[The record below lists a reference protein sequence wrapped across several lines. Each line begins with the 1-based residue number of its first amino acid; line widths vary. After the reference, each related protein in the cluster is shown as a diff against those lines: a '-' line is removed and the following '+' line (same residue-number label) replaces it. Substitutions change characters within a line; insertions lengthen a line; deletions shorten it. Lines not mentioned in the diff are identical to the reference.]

1 MGVREHFRPLYRRWA
16 AKTTSTAKTSESC
29 IDNSRRFY
37 YNVPSIERQA
47 KITSTPLS
55 MVAEM
60 RVRLISEGQR
70 QYHSNNDGGGGD
82 DEGQDVR
89 EQKTAFLRALDSSK
103 ARNSNAGERRNKTS
117 NENPSKSTRQ
127 IRNHKNNSK
136 DDVIPRRRNNRSDSR
151 TTTSATS
158 KKLTLDEFF
167 ANLEK
172 TKVNDSSSK
181 PATRKRS
188 RLRITSK
195 NVQQEKRRLRSQYDN
210 STGKSRSGGRAA
222 PVADMGSFFDEVNA
236 LMDRNE
242 QQKEESN
249 MTTPKRLTNDINSL
263 SPTPTFRTPISDII
277 PPHTST
283 TNTSLMNDGIA
294 SRREDRNSLC
304 HNFSVE
310 SWDRYTELLDE
321 VIEGP
326 KFLTKF
332 KSKKKKKITE
342 DDVEKTRQI
351 GQIVEWL
358 RSEMPFVETRLPALD
373 FALVGEVTDRNG
385 DPGNDV
391 KENGDKDRIINTTKG
406 LHTSRSK
413 LFREELNVQKER
425 FLNEMGWTRK
435 QYDVATGALVAMGSL
450 CAKNCTAPPLD
461 VAWSKLKESGYPMNN
476 KDVMHNYLYVAST
489 FSLPKQ
495 NSYVGIK
502 NRENP
507 GIFGSERIDDDDT
520 VDGSSP
526 SVLDFLNGTTHLSSS
541 AGGDDNTGDEFD
553 VSAEVALCHDFLH
566 KATEQST
573 GIHVRRLVRLG
584 KANEAERLLDA
595 TTVRLTV

>member
-1 MGVREHFRPLYRRWA
+1 MGGREYFRPIYRRWA
-16 AKTTSTAKTSESC
+16 TSTAKTSESYT
-29 IDNSRRFY
+29 DNSRRFY
-37 YNVPSIERQA
+37 YNILSIEKQT
-47 KITSTPLS
+47 KTTSTPLS
-55 MVAEM
+55 MAAEM
-60 RVRLISEGQR
+60 RVRLISEGKR
-70 QYHSNNDGGGGD
+70 HYHNNNGGGGGGD

-89 EQKTAFLRALDSSK
+89 EQKTAFLKALESSK
-103 ARNSNAGERRNKTS
+103 ARNSNAGERRIKTS
-117 NENPSKSTRQ
+117 NGKPSKT
-127 IRNHKNNSK
+127 IRRTHNHKNNSK
-136 DDVIPRRRNNRSDSR
+136 DNVSNRRRNNRSDSR
-151 TTTSATS
+151 TTISATS

-172 TKVNDSSSK
+172 TKLNDSSSK
-181 PATRKRS
+181 AATRKRS
-188 RLRITSK
+188 RARITSK
-195 NVQQEKRRLRSQYDN
+195 NGQQEKQGLRPQYDN

-236 LMDRNE
+236 LMERNE
-242 QQKEESN
+242 QEKEELHR
-249 MTTPKRLTNDINSL
+249 TTTTLLTNDINSL
-263 SPTPTFRTPISDII
+263 ASTPTFRTSISDII
-277 PPHTST
+277 PPHSST
-283 TNTSLMNDGIA
+283 TNTSSKNDGIT
-294 SRREDRNSLC
+294 SRREDLNSLRY
-304 HNFSVE
+304 NFSVE
-310 SWDRYTELLDE
+310 SWDRYIELLDE

-332 KSKKKKKITE
+332 QSKKKKKICK

-358 RSEMPFVETRLPALD
+358 RLEIPLVETRLPALD
-373 FALVGEVTDRNG
+373 FALMGEVTDRNEEA
-385 DPGNDV
+385 GNDV
-391 KENGDKDRIINTTKG
+391 KENGDKDQIISTTKG
-406 LHTSRSK
+406 IYTCRSK

-425 FLNEMGWTRK
+425 FLNEMCWTRK

-450 CAKNCTAPPLD
+450 CAKKCTAPPLD
-461 VAWSKLKESGYPMNN
+461 VAWSKLKELGYPMNK

-495 NSYVGIK
+495 KSYIGIK

-507 GIFGSERIDDDDT
+507 GIFGSERIDDDDRD
-520 VDGSSP
+520 DGSSP

-541 AGGDDNTGDEFD
+541 VGGDDDDDAGDEFD

-595 TTVRLTV
+595 TTVRSTV

>member
-1 MGVREHFRPLYRRWA
+1 M
-16 AKTTSTAKTSESC
+16 
-29 IDNSRRFY
+29 DNSRRFY

-47 KITSTPLS
+47 KATSTPLS

-60 RVRLISEGQR
+60 RVRLISEGHR
-70 QYHSNNDGGGGD
+70 QYHSNNDGDGGD
-82 DEGQDVR
+82 DKGQDVR

-103 ARNSNAGERRNKTS
+103 ARNSNAGERRNKSS
-117 NENPSKSTRQ
+117 NKNPSKSIRQ
-127 IRNHKNNSK
+127 TRNHKNNSE
-136 DDVIPRRRNNRSDSR
+136 DDVIPRRRNNQSDSR

-172 TKVNDSSSK
+172 TKVNDTSSK
-181 PATRKRS
+181 PATEKRS
-188 RLRITSK
+188 RLRVTSK
-195 NVQQEKRRLRSQYDN
+195 NVQQEKRGLRSKYDN

-222 PVADMGSFFDEVNA
+222 PAADLGSFFDEVNA

-242 QQKEESN
+242 QQEEEFN
-249 MTTPKRLTNDINSL
+249 RTTTKRLTSEIKSL
-263 SPTPTFRTPISDII
+263 ASSPTFRTSILDII
-277 PPHTST
+277 PPHAST
-283 TNTSLMNDGIA
+283 TDTSLMNDGIA
-294 SRREDRNSLC
+294 SRREDRYSLR

-310 SWDRYTELLDE
+310 SWDCYTELLDE

-326 KFLTKF
+326 KFLTRF
-332 KSKKKKKITE
+332 KSKKKKQISE

-358 RSEMPFVETRLPALD
+358 RSEIPFVETHLSALD
-373 FALVGEVTDRNG
+373 FALVGEIKDRNG

-391 KENGDKDRIINTTKG
+391 KENGDKDQIINTMKG
-406 LHTSRSK
+406 IHTSRSK
-413 LFREELNVQKER
+413 LFREELDVQKER

-450 CAKNCTAPPLD
+450 CAKKCTAPPLD
-461 VAWSKLKESGYPMNN
+461 VAWSKLKELGYPMNN

-495 NSYVGIK
+495 NSYIGIK

-507 GIFGSERIDDDDT
+507 GIFGCERIDDDDRD
-520 VDGSSP
+520 DGSSP

-541 AGGDDNTGDEFD
+541 VGGDDNTGDDFD

-595 TTVRLTV
+595 TTVRSTV